1 MQMNK
6 KSKVFLSSIK
16 DYRKLE
22 TKNKTIDSGVKIF
35 EIIEEIWLWI
45 TSDNIVSMLF
55 WGCLNGTEVT

>member
-35 EIIEEIWLWI
+35 EIIEEI
-45 TSDNIVSMLF
+45 
-55 WGCLNGTEVT
+55 